1 MVDVLNNFTA
11 SNEEKT
17 NAEIVLGSQISLIH
31 VYFKQLEVVQIL
43 KQENYG
49 VMDLIGKNVI

>member
-17 NAEIVLGSQISLIH
+17 IAETVLGSQISLIH
-31 VYFKQLEVVQIL
+31 VYFKQLEVVQIS